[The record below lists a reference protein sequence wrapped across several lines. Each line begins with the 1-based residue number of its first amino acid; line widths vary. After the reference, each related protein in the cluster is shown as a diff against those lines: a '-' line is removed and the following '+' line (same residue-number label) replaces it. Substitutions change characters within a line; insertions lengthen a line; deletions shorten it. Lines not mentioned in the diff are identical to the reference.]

1 MKKEKN
7 KPVTDVSSV
16 PVMGMPETAFD
27 MVNRYGTYNI
37 QSTAETENAYPAVA
51 QGYNRKIMKT
61 DRQNKKSDSWF
72 MGMGWWT
79 RNNAEVCLVATKG
92 RPKRI
97 SRKVHQLI
105 ISPVEEHSKKPDI
118 TRDKIIELMGDLP
131 RVELFARQAPPG
143 WDVWGNEVL
152 NDVWIE

>member
-61 DRQNKKSDSWF
+61 DRQNKKSES
-72 MGMGWWT
+72 
-79 RNNAEVCLVATKG
+79 
-92 RPKRI
+92 
-97 SRKVHQLI
+97 
-105 ISPVEEHSKKPDI
+105 SK
-118 TRDKIIELMGDLP
+118 
-131 RVELFARQAPPG
+131 
-143 WDVWGNEVL
+143 
-152 NDVWIE
+152 